1 MRDDHR
7 DQADSAAAAT
17 AADQGDELEE
27 ENIKMHNLLLN
38 NTHMCVNIY

>member
-1 MRDDHR
+1 MRDDHHDR
-7 DQADSAAAAT
+7 DDSAAA
-17 AADQGDELEE
+17 AADQGDELDE